1 MKLYPKVFPRVTFE
15 ISSYILNDFNF
26 RTVMM
31 VGAHIIFV
39 LPVFTSLVVY
49 AQDAEMEDY
58 DTEVV
63 SEWSS
68 GEYLSDLN
76 QQCKTDCDR
85 VCLAECPIP
94 KLCKEDEIECGV
106 WHLPPGVWPGCTKD
120 KICIPKHCECKK
132 RYFLMK
138 NFTTIFE
145 ILKISNYL
153 KFNDFT
159 F

>member
-1 MKLYPKVFPRVTFE
+1 
-15 ISSYILNDFNF
+15 
-26 RTVMM
+26 MM

-39 LPVFTSLVVY
+39 LPVFASLVVY
-49 AQDAEMEDY
+49 AQDADMEDY

-85 VCLAECPIP
+85 VCLADCPIA
-94 KLCKEDEIECGV
+94 KLCKEDEIDCGV

-120 KICIPKHCECKK
+120 QICVPKGCECTKK
-132 RYFLMK
+132 ILIK
-138 NFTTIFE
+138 NLATIFD
-145 ILKISNYL
+145 ILKI
-153 KFNDFT
+153 
-159 F
+159 

>member
-1 MKLYPKVFPRVTFE
+1 
-15 ISSYILNDFNF
+15 
-26 RTVMM
+26 MM

-39 LPVFTSLVVY
+39 LPVFASLVVY

-85 VCLAECPIP
+85 VCLADCPIP